1 MLDDHAGEN
10 KIRNLPIHYSIDS
23 TAYVNAKRTKDNF
36 HRNLHRFFRQKVSCN
51 NDNNNNHYCSKSNT
65 NNNRST
71 NNNNN
76 DDDIENS
83 IHYCL

>member
-36 HRNLHRFFRQKVSCN
+36 H

-76 DDDIENS
+76 DDDIGNS
-83 IHYCL
+83 THYCL